1 MDNLEY
7 LNQISQSVRPTKP
20 AANSQMKKIIIL
32 GIIALFLAITVFAFT
47 AIFSGGRKTPYD
59 YAIQLDLRMQN
70 LSNTLQTYNPMIKS
84 SQLRSLGASL
94 SSTLNNSS
102 TQIANY
108 FTELDLEDEERTP
121 SPSIQDE
128 ETLIS
133 DNLNATLY
141 NAQLNGLLD
150 RTYLNQITLQ
160 ISLLLSLETQISS
173 KTNDEEL
180 LYIISLST
188 SNLEV
193 ILNNFN
199 NFSDRSS

>member
-1 MDNLEY
+1 
-7 LNQISQSVRPTKP
+7 
-20 AANSQMKKIIIL
+20 
-32 GIIALFLAITVFAFT
+32 
-47 AIFSGGRKTPYD
+47 
-59 YAIQLDLRMQN
+59 MQN